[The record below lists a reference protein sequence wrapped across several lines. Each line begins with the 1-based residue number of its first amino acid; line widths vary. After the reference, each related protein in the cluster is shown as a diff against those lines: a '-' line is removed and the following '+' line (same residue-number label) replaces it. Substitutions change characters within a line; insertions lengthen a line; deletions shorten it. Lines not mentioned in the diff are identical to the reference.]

1 MLQPRKDRPRR
12 KRSLWDAWPVLRRR
26 QERGRD
32 GCEGG
37 IQLGAKALH
46 HGNDG
51 DEFLPRSDVFDCG
64 CNGFVRTK
72 LETGW
77 QFTWADL
84 PAR

>member
-1 MLQPRKDRPRR
+1 L
-12 KRSLWDAWPVLRRR
+12 DAWPVLRRS

-51 DEFLPRSDVFDCG
+51 DEIPAAIRRIRLRLQWIRPH
-64 CNGFVRTK
+64 
-72 LETGW
+72 ET
-77 QFTWADL
+77 
-84 PAR
+84 